1 MVIAFYLGLMN
12 FRGVVN
18 STFQYALYNEKIL
31 RNKSLIF
38 YDPNNDFNE
47 IEVVNKFK
55 KKFKIIGVSNF
66 QEIDNYK
73 DNYKIDYLF
82 LQKGGA
88 KDSFHSQKIKTLVL
102 AVYPQK
108 LSEIHGHRYA
118 YISEWL
124 SKNFSNQKI
133 PSIPYIVSLNKT
145 KRNLKKKLKIKN
157 SQLVF
162 GCHGGESS
170 FDLRFVHDVV
180 QYIAKERKDIVFL
193 FLNIN
198 KFCKHPRI
206 KFLKGTSNE
215 IFKKEFINTCD
226 AMIYGRSLGE
236 SFGLAC
242 GEFAI
247 ENKPVISY
255 KFNRHRSH
263 KYNISANFFREYS
276 SFSTL
281 SKIILNFKKEGIKK
295 TKSKYALNKPK
306 KIMKLF
312 KKYFL
317 TEYDQLD
324 ISIIDIFKNYFSHL
338 KMNYLYLRH
347 KIYNHYYNL
356 IESKILKR
364 KINLN

>member
-1 MVIAFYLGLMN
+1 MVIGFYLGLMN

-31 RNKSLIF
+31 KNKSLIF
-38 YDPNNDFNE
+38 YDPGNNFNKF
-47 IEVVNKFK
+47 EVINKFK

-73 DNYKIDYLF
+73 DKYNIDYLF

-88 KDSFHSQKIKTLVL
+88 KDSFHSIKIKTLIL

-108 LSEIHGHRYA
+108 LKEIHGHRYA

-133 PSIPYIVSLNKT
+133 PAVPYIVSLNKT
-145 KRNLKKKLKIKN
+145 KKNLKRKLKIKN
-157 SQLVF
+157 SQIVF

-170 FDLRFVHDVV
+170 FDLNFAHDALK
-180 QYIAKERKDIVFL
+180 YIVNKRTDIVFL

-198 KFCKHPRI
+198 KFCNHSRI

-215 IFKKEFINTCD
+215 SFKKQFINTCD

-247 ENKPVISY
+247 ENKPIISY

-263 KYNISANFFREYS
+263 EYNIPTDFFKEYS
-276 SFSTL
+276 SYNTL
-281 SKIILNFKKEGIKK
+281 CNIILTFKKRNKINI
-295 TKSKYALNKPK
+295 KSKYALNNPK

-312 KKYFL
+312 KKFFL
-317 TEYDQLD
+317 TKNQYLD
-324 ISIIDIFKNYFSHL
+324 ISLFDTFKNYSSHI

-347 KIYNHYYNL
+347 KIYNQYYDL
-356 IESKILKR
+356 IESRIIKK
-364 KINLN
+364 N